1 MDTYYRASDKF
12 VTREIAGE
20 VLVVPVGEQT
30 AKLNGMIMFS
40 EAGAFLWKLLV
51 KKSNRRE
58 LLLRLAEEYGKS
70 SQEVE
75 ADVDE
80 FLEKALKSELI
91 VELSE

>member
-1 MDTYYRASDKF
+1 MCTYYRASDKF

-40 EAGAFLWKLLV
+40 EAGAFLWKLLL
-51 KKSNRRE
+51 KKCTRSE
-58 LLLRLAEEYGKS
+58 LQLGLAEEYGRTS
-70 SQEVE
+70 AEVE

-80 FLEKALKSELI
+80 FLEMAMKRELI